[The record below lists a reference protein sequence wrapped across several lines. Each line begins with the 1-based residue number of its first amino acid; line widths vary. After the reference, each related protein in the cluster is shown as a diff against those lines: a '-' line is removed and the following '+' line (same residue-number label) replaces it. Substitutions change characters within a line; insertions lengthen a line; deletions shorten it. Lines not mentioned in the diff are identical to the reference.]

1 MDLSSEGNNRG
12 KKKRMEATTLIT
24 LLSKCWEVALEYVVI
39 LFPLSHLFSSPV
51 CLNNKFLPAVMV
63 ISK

>member
-12 KKKRMEATTLIT
+12 KKKRMEATTLIA

-39 LFPLSHLFSSPV
+39 LFPLSRLFSSPV